1 MNINRQAHRARWS
14 GVAAGVASLAVIL
27 GLTVA
32 GTTVSVAT
40 AVASAPPGV
49 TVAGNDPAGGISV
62 PID

>member
-1 MNINRQAHRARWS
+1 M
-14 GVAAGVASLAVIL
+14 AAGVASLAVIL